1 MTPPCVCQHVLI
13 KYEKATQNYQKKK
26 NKIGRKTKGTGTQAR
41 ARGNNEP
48 KPNQTKLKRNEIK

>member
-26 NKIGRKTKGTGTQAR
+26 QNRKQRRKEP
-41 ARGNNEP
+41 EP
-48 KPNQTKLKRNEIK
+48 KQEQEEITNLNQTKPNSNEMK